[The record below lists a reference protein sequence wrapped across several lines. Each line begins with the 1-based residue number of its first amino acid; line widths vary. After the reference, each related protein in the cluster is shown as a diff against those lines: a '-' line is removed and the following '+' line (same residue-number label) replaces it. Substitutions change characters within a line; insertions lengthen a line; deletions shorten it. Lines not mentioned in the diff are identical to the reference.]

1 MHKKPFYIIFFHFV
15 FAGIGLAQ
23 TQTIDRLKNEIRL
36 ASNEQKIKAIF
47 KLGELGYNVH
57 PDTLMNYATEALK
70 IAKQKNN
77 LHDEVQALYYQ
88 SGVLTT
94 KGLIDSSLAVADKCL
109 SLMGNK
115 INDPVLEGNVYNQR
129 GRCFMRKNQYTEAI
143 DMGYR
148 VMKAAEK
155 GKDVLLM
162 IKGKTLV
169 GWAYLELGQTRKAIN
184 WFQDVINSTQDSLL
198 LQQYGIVYANLALC
212 YNSLGVKDSAFI
224 NINKAVRYSRMN
236 ENLFS
241 LSNSLAIQA
250 QLLVTSGKAS
260 QAEEPLKEVVEIRKK
275 IGDPFYLVSDMAQL
289 ALFYANNGQPEKGI
303 SISKE
308 GIDIA
313 NHYKLGS
320 KLLFLYSSLSA
331 NYKAKGNLA
340 EYANTL
346 EKIIKLKDS
355 VFLKNTAQ
363 ELAHLQANY
372 ELEKKERIIAEQKLK
387 LVKKNYLLYSSL
399 ILSVLA
405 LLVFVIQ
412 FRNYKSKQKLKLEH
426 LLAEEKI
433 LAAQSVK
440 NAQEI
445 ERKRIAADLHDNLG
459 AYAAAIA
466 YNVNRAQQAENKES
480 VLQELNRNAQ
490 EIVSQLN
497 DTIWVLK
504 KENLSLTAISDRI
517 KRFIQYIQNSY
528 PNIKID
534 VTEHIDTDIL
544 FPPVQAFN
552 LFQIIKEAI
561 INSLKHSSA
570 NNIKIYFESKSK
582 WAIIIS
588 DDGIGIKEKDKQM
601 GIGNGMEN
609 MRNRSKESGFAIDW
623 GLNETGGTKVS
634 IRATTN

>member
-57 PDTLMNYATEALK
+57 PDTLMYYAEEAFN

-109 SLMGNK
+109 SLMGNI

-169 GWAYLELGQTRKAIN
+169 GWAYLELGQTGKAIN
-184 WFQDVINSTQDSLL
+184 WFQDAINSTQDSLL

-303 SISKE
+303 AISKE

-331 NYKAKGNLA
+331 NYKAKGNLT